1 MEALIT
7 LLSLWSLALPSV
19 TAFCPGLC
27 VCDHQSLQVT
37 CFQTKL
43 EVMPM
48 TLNPSIKTLILKYNN
63 FHSVDAS
70 FNFYPELELVDLSA
84 NELVSI
90 PARSFS
96 SQRKLKELRME
107 TNKISQLGEKTFS
120 GLARL
125 EVLNLGHN
133 LIEKLVNRAF
143 RPLRKLKE
151 LNLRENR
158 VSEIEERALLGLS
171 QVRVLDLSDN
181 LLETVATRAL
191 SQLDNL
197 AELRLARN
205 NIRIVA
211 DNSFAGLAKLAL
223 LDLSG
228 NKIEK
233 IHEKAF
239 TELTNLQEL
248 NLKDNQLYQ
257 VPSHAF
263 KSFAKLETLNIGQNL
278 FSIIEEEAFTSL
290 NRLRKL
296 QISGCS
302 QLVEV
307 GAEAFSSLTDVEQ
320 MEMSSNRN
328 LRLLHP
334 QAFGSVSSL
343 RMIDLSDNAL
353 SSVSSSLLPWS
364 SLASVDLSGNPWHC
378 DCDISFLKTVILSAV
393 NKSDTVRVVRCFN
406 PPNLRQRDMAKLD
419 LDCQA
424 VQSPNT
430 DQTLSTVNM
439 VTKIEIVAIICSS
452 IGLMILVI
460 AFLIVYSR
468 KILISWFKRRF
479 FDDQSSVH
487 SGRILQY
494 EPYQDP
500 EVYIEKTASL
510 VRPGDHQ
517 SLVRNEHYFATL
529 ALAEAR
535 QERNINQGYLRQQQQ
550 QHYQTTKDSPV
561 KTCEDWIYW
570 KEPKQ
575 DPLLRMLEKPSTDL

>member
-1 MEALIT
+1 
-7 LLSLWSLALPSV
+7 
-19 TAFCPGLC
+19 
-27 VCDHQSLQVT
+27 
-37 CFQTKL
+37 
-43 EVMPM
+43 MPM
-48 TLNPSIKTLILKYNN
+48 TLDPSIKTLILKYNN

-70 FNFYPELELVDLSA
+70 FNFYPELELVDLSS

-90 PARSFS
+90 PPRSFS

-107 TNKISQLGEKTFS
+107 TNKISQVGEKTFS
-120 GLARL
+120 GLGRL

-133 LIEKLVNRAF
+133 LIDKLVNRAF

-158 VSEIEERALLGLS
+158 VSEIEERALIGLS

-181 LLETVATRAL
+181 LLETLPTRAL
-191 SQLDNL
+191 SNLDNL

-205 NIRIVA
+205 NIRMVA

-248 NLKDNQLYQ
+248 NLNDNQLYQ

-263 KSFAKLETLNIGQNL
+263 KSFAKLEILNIGQNL
-278 FSIIEEEAFTSL
+278 FSVIEQEAFTSL
-290 NRLRKL
+290 TKLRKL

-302 QLVEV
+302 HLVEV
-307 GAEAFSSLTDVEQ
+307 SAEAFSSLADVEQ

-343 RMIDLSDNAL
+343 KMIDLSDNAL
-353 SSVSSSLLPWS
+353 SSISSSLLPWS

-406 PPNLRQRDMAKLD
+406 PPNVRQSDIAKLD

-424 VQSPNT
+424 VQSPNV
-430 DQTLSTVNM
+430 DKTLSNLNI

-460 AFLIVYSR
+460 TFLIVYSR
-468 KILISWFKRRF
+468 KILISWIKRRF
-479 FDDQSSVH
+479 FDDQSSVS
-487 SGRILQY
+487 SGQILQY

-500 EVYIEKTASL
+500 VYMEKTISL
-510 VRPGDHQ
+510 ARPGFSRPADHQ

-529 ALAEAR
+529 AS
-535 QERNINQGYLRQQQQ
+535 QERNINQGYLRQQHQHQQ
-550 QHYQTTKDSPV
+550 YYQTTKHSPV

-570 KEPKQ
+570 KDPKQ

>member
-1 MEALIT
+1 
-7 LLSLWSLALPSV
+7 
-19 TAFCPGLC
+19 
-27 VCDHQSLQVT
+27 
-37 CFQTKL
+37 
-43 EVMPM
+43 M
-48 TLNPSIKTLILKYNN
+48 TLNPSITKLILKYNN

-84 NELVSI
+84 NQLVSI

-120 GLARL
+120 GLGRL

-133 LIEKLVNRAF
+133 LIDKLVNRAF

-158 VSEIEERALLGLS
+158 VSEIEERALVGLS

-181 LLETVATRAL
+181 LLETIATKAL
-191 SQLDNL
+191 SPLDNL

-205 NIRIVA
+205 NIRKVA
-211 DNSFAGLAKLAL
+211 DNSFAGLVKLAL

-263 KSFAKLETLNIGQNL
+263 KSFAKLEILNLGQNL
-278 FSIIEEEAFTSL
+278 FSIIEAEAFTSL
-290 NRLRKL
+290 NKLRKL

-302 QLVEV
+302 NLAEV
-307 GAEAFSSLTDVEQ
+307 GPEAFSSLTDVEQ

-328 LRLLHP
+328 LRLVHP

-343 RMIDLSDNAL
+343 RMIDLSDNGL
-353 SSVSSSLLPWS
+353 SSISSSLLPWS

-406 PPNLRQRDMAKLD
+406 PPNLRQVDIAKLD
-419 LDCQA
+419 LDCSV

-430 DQTLSTVNM
+430 DQTTVSMNN
-439 VTKIEIVAIICSS
+439 TELIAIICSS
-452 IGLMILVI
+452 AVVISVVLVI
-460 AFLIVYSR
+460 LILKSRKRLAGCVQSPWQRSSKVPPSSGKVLQYSPYQQEPRYVSYQVVHTLNTSRQPVVSQELVRHEQYFVTLKDRDKLNYLSELEDEYSR
-468 KILISWFKRRF
+468 
-479 FDDQSSVH
+479 
-487 SGRILQY
+487 
-494 EPYQDP
+494 
-500 EVYIEKTASL
+500 A
-510 VRPGDHQ
+510 
-517 SLVRNEHYFATL
+517 
-529 ALAEAR
+529 
-535 QERNINQGYLRQQQQ
+535 QQQQ
-550 QHYQTTKDSPV
+550 ALIRGDEVREVFNRRQFLADDIYQRVDMEDPV
-561 KTCEDWIYW
+561 SDI
-570 KEPKQ
+570 
-575 DPLLRMLEKPSTDL
+575 

>member
-1 MEALIT
+1 
-7 LLSLWSLALPSV
+7 
-19 TAFCPGLC
+19 
-27 VCDHQSLQVT
+27 
-37 CFQTKL
+37 
-43 EVMPM
+43 M
-48 TLNPSIKTLILKYNN
+48 TLNPSITKLILKYNN

-70 FNFYPELELVDLSA
+70 FNFYPELELVDLSS
-84 NELVSI
+84 NQLVSI

-120 GLARL
+120 GLGRL
-125 EVLNLGHN
+125 EVLNLAHN
-133 LIEKLVNRAF
+133 LIDKLGNRVF
-143 RPLRKLKE
+143 RPLRRLKE
-151 LNLRENR
+151 LNLRSNR
-158 VSEIEERALLGLS
+158 VSELEDRALAGLS
-171 QVRVLDLSDN
+171 QVRVLELSDN
-181 LLETVATRAL
+181 LLVTVPTTPL
-191 SQLDNL
+191 SPLDKL

-205 NIRIVA
+205 NIKVVA
-211 DNSFAGLAKLAL
+211 DNSFAGLANLAV

-248 NLKDNQLYQ
+248 NLSDNQLYQ

-263 KSFAKLETLNIGQNL
+263 KSFAKLESLNLGQNM
-278 FSIIEEEAFTSL
+278 FTIIEEEAFISL
-290 NRLRKL
+290 SKLRTL

-302 QLVEV
+302 HLVEV

-320 MEMSSNRN
+320 MELSSNRN

-334 QAFGSVSSL
+334 QAFGAVPSL
-343 RMIDLSDNAL
+343 RKIDLSDNAL
-353 SSVSSSLLPWS
+353 SSISSSLLPWTN
-364 SLASVDLSGNPWHC
+364 LATVDLSGNPWHC

-406 PPNLRQRDMAKLD
+406 PPNIRQVDIAKLD

-430 DQTLSTVNM
+430 DMTLSTVNI

-460 AFLIVYSR
+460 TFLLVYSR
-468 KILISWFKRRF
+468 KILISWVKRRF
-479 FDDQSSVH
+479 FDDQSSVS

-500 EVYIEKTASL
+500 VYIEKTLSL
-510 VRPGDHQ
+510 ARPSFTRPADHQ

-529 ALAEAR
+529 AS
-535 QERNINQGYLRQQQQ
+535 QERNINQGYLRQHH
-550 QHYQTTKDSPV
+550 QHYTATKHSPV

-570 KEPKQ
+570 KDPKQ
-575 DPLLRMLEKPSTDL
+575 DSLLRMIENPSTDL

>member
-1 MEALIT
+1 
-7 LLSLWSLALPSV
+7 
-19 TAFCPGLC
+19 
-27 VCDHQSLQVT
+27 
-37 CFQTKL
+37 
-43 EVMPM
+43 M
-48 TLNPSIKTLILKYNN
+48 TLNPSITKLILKYNN

-84 NELVSI
+84 NQLVSI

-120 GLARL
+120 GLGRL

-133 LIEKLVNRAF
+133 LIDKLVNRAF

-158 VSEIEERALLGLS
+158 VSEIEERALVGLS

-181 LLETVATRAL
+181 LLETIATKAL
-191 SQLDNL
+191 SHLDNL

-205 NIRIVA
+205 NIRKVA
-211 DNSFAGLAKLAL
+211 DNSFAGLVKLAV

-263 KSFAKLETLNIGQNL
+263 KSFAKLEILNLGQNL
-278 FSIIEEEAFTSL
+278 FSIIEAEAFTSL
-290 NRLRKL
+290 NKLRKL

-302 QLVEV
+302 NLAEV
-307 GAEAFSSLTDVEQ
+307 GPEAFSSLTDVEQ

-328 LRLLHP
+328 LRLVHP

-343 RMIDLSDNAL
+343 RMIDLSDNGL
-353 SSVSSSLLPWS
+353 SSISSSLLPWS

-406 PPNLRQRDMAKLD
+406 PPNLRQVDIAKLY
-419 LDCQA
+419 LDCSV

-430 DQTLSTVNM
+430 DQTLSTVNI

-468 KILISWFKRRF
+468 KLLISWFKRRF

-500 EVYIEKTASL
+500 ELYTEKTVSL
-510 VRPGDHQ
+510 ARPGDHQ
-517 SLVRNEHYFATL
+517 SLVRHEHYFATL

-535 QERNINQGYLRQQQQ
+535 QAELRPQY
-550 QHYQTTKDSPV
+550 YQTTKHSPV
-561 KTCEDWIYW
+561 KTCQDWIYW
-570 KEPKQ
+570 KDPQ
-575 DPLLRMLEKPSTDL
+575 PDPLLRMLENPSTDL